1 VLKCVVLWRK
11 QTQTIL
17 NRESATNPA
26 LAELR
31 QILKDK
37 FATAH
42 RDYTPRES
50 LRCGV
55 DWIDQIG
62 LEKASLCEISSQ
74 ASSPAGG
81 AVILGQ
87 MLRHIIQERQRLVLI
102 DGADSFDPSILPV
115 FEGYSPHG
123 MGESDLDGYF
133 IWARCRYVAE
143 AVKVAD
149 MILRDGNLPRTIID
163 LQQNAV
169 KEIREIPASSWLR
182 LRSLAEDSGVS
193 CLIMT
198 PTPSINCASMRFEIQ
213 SQFSLDDL
221 ECPEFVWKGKNRGS
235 LAKSH
240 RLSPVKADLP
250 GPKLYPVESQIVP
263 C

>member
-1 VLKCVVLWRK
+1 MWFSYWN
-11 QTQTIL
+11 QSHTNL
-17 NRESATNPA
+17 NREPTIKPA

-31 QILKDK
+31 QVLKDK

-42 RDYTPRES
+42 RDYTPREK

-87 MLRHIIQERQRLVLI
+87 MLRYIIQVRERLVLI

-115 FEGYSPHG
+115 FEGESPSG
-123 MGESDLDGYF
+123 MGEPAYDLDGIF
-133 IWARCRYVAE
+133 IWARCRHVVE

-163 LQQNAV
+163 LQLNDA

-182 LRSLAEDSGVS
+182 LRSLTEDSGVS
-193 CLIMT
+193 CVIMT

-213 SQFSLDDL
+213 SQFTLDDL
-221 ECPEFVWKGKNRGS
+221 ECPEFIWQSKNQGV

-240 RLSPVKADLP
+240 RVSPLEANSP
-250 GPKLYPVESQIVP
+250 GILT
-263 C
+263 